1 MKAFSSDLVTNWE
14 IVEIPPLRKEQADL
28 ACKLVVELTHLS
40 LLALHFERCVTAGV
54 ATVVTPIDALKLTAE
69 APERHDIVLKKLNDA
84 LVESPA
90 GLYFVLCGLKGFSME
105 WANE

>member
-40 LLALHFERCVTAGV
+40 LLSLHFERCVTAGV
-54 ATVVTPIDALKLTAE
+54 AAVVTPIDALKLTAE
-69 APERHDIVLKKLNDA
+69 ASERHDIVLKKLNDA
-84 LVESPA
+84 LVESPV
-90 GLYFVLCGLKGFSME
+90 GLYLVLCGLKGFSME